1 MKALRM
7 NSNQI
12 VSKYFDA
19 WNQQDV
25 TGLLDLMHRGA
36 AYYDGFWMETCVGRD
51 LAQYFRDALDEEPF
65 WYMLVG
71 DVLGTENGVVFRY
84 SAHHREGHKIGDPI
98 LYGAEFLSIL
108 DGKILTVTDMYCSP
122 NPSDLLEVAELAARR
137 HGLTTHV
144 KSGLGALKEA
154 RIKAGLTVNV
164 DEEKVYLN
172 GDITMSQLA
181 ETVGC
186 TLDQLG
192 MVIESQFD
200 VRLEEFLDS
209 RRVEHA
215 RELLEQSPD
224 HPNIVE
230 KVATSVGFMSV
241 RRFEEKFTEIVGV
254 TPAIFCSQQKHK
266 KLAQDTPNLH

>member
-1 MKALRM
+1 MYSKE
-7 NSNQI
+7 I
-12 VSKYFDA
+12 VYKYIDA

-25 TGLLDLMHRGA
+25 TGLLDLMHTGA
-36 AYYDGFWMETCVGRD
+36 AYYDAFWMENCVGCD
-51 LAQYFRDALDEEPF
+51 LAQYFRDAMDAEPF
-65 WYMLVG
+65 WYSPVGEMLS
-71 DVLGTENGVVFRY
+71 TENGVVYRY

-98 LYGAEFLSIL
+98 LYGAEFLSIR

-154 RIKAGLTVNV
+154 RIKAGLTVSV

-192 MVIESQFD
+192 VVIERQFD
-200 VRLEEFLDS
+200 VRFEEFLDS

-230 KVATSVGFMSV
+230 KVATLVGFMSV
-241 RRFEEKFTEIVGV
+241 GRFEEKFTEIVGV
-254 TPAIFCSQQKHK
+254 TPTIFCSQQKQEN
-266 KLAQDTPNLH
+266 LAQDTPNLH